1 MAEQMTNSDAPLT
14 VRIVTPNGVAAEA
27 ACDSVILP
35 VADGKSGTGGGSMGI
50 RRGHAQ
56 AMIALAEGTV
66 RARLAGN
73 TVLSAAVT
81 SGIASV
87 GGNVVRIL
95 AEHVEKTIAGEAPGA
110 GKSERD

>member
-35 VADGKSGTGGGSMGI
+35 VADGKSGAGGSMGI
-50 RRGHAQ
+50 RRGHAR

-95 AEHVEKTIAGEAPGA
+95 AEHVEKTAAGEAPGA